1 MCFGR
6 KRNLFAERMCGVCN
20 TEICMQ
26 CLIPNACVDKAL
38 CCAFCK
44 EKCADRCKDKPKGC
58 KYFSAEKYERKKE
71 KEENV
76 QG

>member
-1 MCFGR
+1 MKCVLE
-6 KRNLFAERMCGVCN
+6 NSCN
-20 TEICMQ
+20 
-26 CLIPNACVDKAL
+26 DKAL

>member
-1 MCFGR
+1 
-6 KRNLFAERMCGVCN
+6 
-20 TEICMQ
+20 MQ
-26 CLIPNACVDKAL
+26 CLIPNACADKAL

-44 EKCADRCKDKPKGC
+44 EKCADRCKDKPNGC

-71 KEENV
+71 EEKDV